1 MKKRLA
7 TLLGMTGVVAL
18 LAGCAPHQQVSRYF
32 TRDDVAL
39 RSGQEDGAPIIARLP
54 KGTEVVPVGVV
65 SSHSN
70 STWKV
75 DTPMGTG
82 WVFTRYL
89 RLQFSD
95 IGPI

>member
-18 LAGCAPHQQVSRYF
+18 LAACAPHQQVSRYF